1 MWLKKVKNFL
11 NEVEKERIR
20 LAVFQVFGGKL
31 EVSVSEINC
40 PEPDCPPI
48 KTVILVFKDNEAT
61 TSVTIHKPASRVMI
75 ADIHGAWP
83 YSVLGID
90 AAK

>member
-1 MWLKKVKNFL
+1 MWLKRVKSFL
-11 NEVEKERIR
+11 NDVEKERIR
-20 LAVFQVFGGKL
+20 LAVFQVIGDKA

-61 TSVTIHKPASRVMI
+61 TSITIHKPASRVMI

-83 YSVLGID
+83 SSTLSID